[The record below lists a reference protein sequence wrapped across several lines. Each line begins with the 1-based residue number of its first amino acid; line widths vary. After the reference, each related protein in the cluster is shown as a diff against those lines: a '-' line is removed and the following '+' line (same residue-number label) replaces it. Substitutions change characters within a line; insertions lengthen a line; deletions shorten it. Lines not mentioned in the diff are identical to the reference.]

1 MRWKAKVKDIE
12 VKPNSGDIRNIK
24 KFIWYPTFS
33 YYHKEYVWLETAVV
47 KQKYTSDMGWID
59 IEILP
64 RGAFSD
70 IEKDESLYFFRI
82 MSKKG

>member
-1 MRWKAKVKDIE
+1 MRWKAKVKKIE

-24 KFIWYPTFS
+24 EFIWYPTFS
-33 YYHKEYVWLETAVV
+33 YYHKEYVWLERAVV
-47 KQKYTSDMGWID
+47 KQKYTGDMGWID

-70 IEKDESLYFFRI
+70 TEKENDMYFFRI